1 MKKEEFLKELERLLC
16 GISEEERVD
25 AVAFYRSY
33 FEDAGEENEA
43 SILAELES
51 PQKVAE
57 SILKD
62 LGAESGHMD
71 TENTK
76 AAWNTGNAAE
86 KGGAWNTG
94 NAADTG
100 GAWNT
105 GNSAAAGSAWN
116 AEYNAAQNGMPPK
129 KDTTGMKVL
138 FVIFAVL
145 SSPVWLI
152 MLAVIAVLLFSLLCT
167 LLALAV
173 SAAAVMAALLIAGV
187 VLAVFGIALMPTGNL
202 AAGMGLLGGG
212 CVVFALGVLAV
223 LFVVFVCGVFLPWAV
238 KGIFRLCRKPFDKRR
253 ERAA

>member
-1 MKKEEFLKELERLLC
+1 MKKEEFLKELELLLC

-25 AVAFYRSY
+25 VVAFYRSY

-76 AAWNTGNAAE
+76 AAWNTGNS
-86 KGGAWNTG
+86 
-94 NAADTG
+94 ADTG
-100 GAWNT
+100 RAWNT
-105 GNSAAAGSAWN
+105 GNSADTGRAWN

-138 FVIFAVL
+138 LVIFAVL
-145 SSPVWLI
+145 SSPVWLT
-152 MLAVIAVLLFSLLCT
+152 MLAVIVVLLFSLSCI

-173 SAAAVMAALLIAGV
+173 AAAAVMAALLIAGV

-212 CVVFALGVLAV
+212 CVVFALGVLSV

-238 KGIFRLCRKPFDKRR
+238 KGIFGLCRKPFDKRR